1 MSLIKEC
8 KKKIMRYNLPEIMS
22 KEAYI
27 GRESNIRRHGNEYT
41 DTNCQNKMSNVISN
55 DRLVARSLF
64 AGNQRIKKR
73 HD

>member
-27 GRESNIRRHGNEYT
+27 GRESIRRHGNEYT